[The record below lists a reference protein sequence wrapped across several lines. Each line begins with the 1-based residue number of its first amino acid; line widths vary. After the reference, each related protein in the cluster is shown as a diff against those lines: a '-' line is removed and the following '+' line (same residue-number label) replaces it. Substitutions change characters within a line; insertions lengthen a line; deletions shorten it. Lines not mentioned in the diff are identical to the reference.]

1 MHYGKPHDT
10 EVEAEEVVVGVG
22 EGFAEVEA
30 EVEAPV
36 SPEAAEEAAFKANAF
51 TPQEAAKELG
61 GTAAGWTGK
70 RLRRYI
76 RSGDCGA
83 RKIQGRWYCTLED
96 LEGLLGVLE
105 ARSIAKAAKEAA
117 EVAEA
122 AKAEQEAAATAV
134 ATLEAEAVLEDTE
147 GPF

>member
-1 MHYGKPHDT
+1 MNYEDQFAPKT
-10 EVEAEEVVVGVG
+10 EVEIEAA
-22 EGFAEVEA
+22 AEVEVPV

-36 SPEAAEEAAFKANAF
+36 SPEAQEEATFKANAW

-76 RSGDCGA
+76 RSGDCPA

-96 LEGLLGVLE
+96 LEPLLGVLE
-105 ARSIAKAAKEAA
+105 ARSVAQEAKEAA
-117 EVAEA
+117 EA
-122 AKAEQEAAATAV
+122 AKAAEAEVEATAAAA
-134 ATLEAEAVLEDTE
+134 AALEAEAALEVADQ
-147 GPF
+147 PF